1 MQTLQYF
8 GGKQTFHVVR
18 ILAQSDEKVGRY
30 VAPEIFR
37 RAMSVEQL
45 SAKTLFSGVFY
56 GNSIDDCHLYLIAP
70 SGTFLF
76 SLTALVPHTHRV
88 GCSRQRP
95 LFLSVLASS
104 LFTSF
109 DMCTGKYWDGLLRPW
124 SSLLC

>member
-1 MQTLQYF
+1 M
-8 GGKQTFHVVR
+8 
-18 ILAQSDEKVGRY
+18 DRY

-45 SAKTLFSGVFY
+45 SAKISGVFY
-56 GNSIDDCHLYLIAP
+56 GNSIDDCHLYLIAA
-70 SGTFLF
+70 SGSFLF

-109 DMCTGKYWDGLLRPW
+109 DMGTGKCWDGLLRPW